1 MSRLV
6 AIGEIAELS
15 PRPEP
20 NDVVDPQA
28 PVAFVPMSAVS
39 EDGRIFG
46 AQLRPHVEVSRGY
59 TPFEEGDVIV
69 AKITPCFENGK
80 AALVRGVPAR
90 RCFGSTE
97 FHVLRAG
104 PELDARY
111 LFYAVRTPEFRLDGA
126 RNMTGSAGQR
136 RVPASFIRSYKIYLP
151 PLERQ
156 KRIAGILDKA
166 DGVRRKRR
174 DAIKL
179 ADDLLRAT
187 FLEMF
192 GDPVTNP
199 KGWERVRL
207 GDVLQDGPQNGLYK
221 PASDYGTGTPI
232 LRIDAFYDGVVKDIG
247 SLKRVRVSDSERKR
261 FGLKANDIVVNRVN
275 SMEYLGKSALIPD
288 LQEPTVFESNMMR
301 FRVETNLASPAF
313 VVQFLQSS
321 YIKSQIAQAAKHAVN
336 QSSINQQDVGSFE
349 LLLPPV
355 GLQTQFMS
363 ASKRIH
369 ALKHSCR
376 AAVEHDDALFQSLM
390 QRAFTGRL

>member
-1 MSRLV
+1 MSGSNGQTRLLPIREV
-6 AIGEIAELS
+6 APPGS
-15 PRPEP
+15 VSVPTRP
-20 NDVVDPQA
+20 
-28 PVAFVPMSAVS
+28 
-39 EDGRIFG
+39 DGRVWLLNLDQVESNSGDILAKTLVDSASIPSSTGGFDDSMVLYCK
-46 AQLRPHVEVSRGY
+46 LRPYLNKVVLPDAPGYATSELVPLQPDPCRVDRRYLAQFLRSPKFVSWAS
-59 TPFEEGDVIV
+59 EMV
-69 AKITPCFENGK
+69 AGAKMPRLRMNEFWEYQIPVP
-80 AALVRGVPAR
+80 ALV
-90 RCFGSTE
+90 E
-97 FHVLRAG
+97 
-104 PELDARY
+104 
-111 LFYAVRTPEFRLDGA
+111 
-126 RNMTGSAGQR
+126 
-136 RVPASFIRSYKIYLP
+136 
-151 PLERQ
+151 Q

-166 DGVRRKRR
+166 DGIRRKRR
-174 DAIKL
+174 EAIQL